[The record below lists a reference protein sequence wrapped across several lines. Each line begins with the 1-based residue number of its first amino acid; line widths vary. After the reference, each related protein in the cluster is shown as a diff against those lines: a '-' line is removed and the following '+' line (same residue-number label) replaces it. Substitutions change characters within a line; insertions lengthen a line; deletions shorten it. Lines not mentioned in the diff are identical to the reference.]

1 MNEKIYEVND
11 VERGYS
17 FYQQL
22 LLSKMINMFKWSNLP
37 KSINE
42 RFLNTTLFLNGTSGV
57 VQHNGDLVAIKGNR
71 GGGVDVYGYPT
82 NYIGANPIFS
92 VDLPLNDLVVCDNN
106 TLWTSNKDLINRY
119 ARMLSD
125 CDASTN
131 IAIVNSR
138 LTNVVSVSTL
148 QAQMQVDKVLNDQRL
163 GKMSSACDD
172 GLLGDIKAI
181 PIKSET
187 KSSCMEDIVKVRQEI
202 YSQFCVEIGIPMVN
216 HIKRAQLISDETT
229 GIESLSSI
237 NIDDMLECRE
247 KFCEEMNNFYGT
259 NIYVELNDDWKIEQ
273 EKESELE

>member
-1 MNEKIYEVND
+1 M
-11 VERGYS
+11 
-17 FYQQL
+17 
-22 LLSKMINMFKWSNLP
+22 
-37 KSINE
+37 
-42 RFLNTTLFLNGTSGV
+42 LFRS
-57 VQHNGDLVAIKGNR
+57 
-71 GGGVDVYGYPT
+71 VYGYPT

-181 PIKSET
+181 PIESET
-187 KSSCMEDIVKVRQEI
+187 KSSCMENIVKVRQEI

-216 HIKRAQLISDETT
+216 HIKRAQLISDETR

-247 KFCEEMNNFYGT
+247 KFCKEMNNFYGT
-259 NIYVELNDDWKIEQ
+259 NISVELNDDWKIEQ